1 MMKPITGQYECVH
14 SSGIGLDYFTSRVDR
29 LILQANGHFS
39 LSIQSKSR
47 AANAAQSLV
56 SGQQVT
62 NAAPEMRR
70 EGSYTL
76 QNALVILTFDDGAQE
91 QGQIVDNGE
100 RLQVGPN
107 LFSKVS
113 DSTLLP
119 PTHRM
124 QKDMDDIAKGLKI
137 ASTIGGFALKAAKGI
152 QSTIQSTQSSG
163 PVPDP
168 AQGVP
173 SQQPYQGAPQ
183 QPYQGAPQP
192 PYQGVPSQPSY
203 QGAPQAPSYQGGSP
217 QPAPN
222 QPSYQGGP
230 SQQPPAPPQA
240 APVPPMG
247 AIFCDQCGNRCRP
260 GKRFCGNCGAQL
272 Y

>member
-29 LILQANGHFS
+29 LILQANGRFS
-39 LSIQSKSR
+39 LALQSKSR

-62 NAAPEMRR
+62 NAAPESRR

-76 QNALVILTFDDGAQE
+76 QNALLILTFDDGAQE

-119 PTHRM
+119 PTNRL

-137 ASTIGGFALKAAKGI
+137 ASTLGGFALKAAKGI
-152 QSTIQSTQSSG
+152 QSTIQSTQSPG
-163 PVPDP
+163 IAPDP
-168 AQGVP
+168 AQGP
-173 SQQPYQGAPQ
+173 SQPPYQGAPQ
-183 QPYQGAPQP
+183 SPSQP
-192 PYQGVPSQPSY
+192 PYQGSS
-203 QGAPQAPSYQGGSP
+203 

-222 QPSYQGGP
+222 QPSYQVP
-230 SQQPPAPPQA
+230 PPPAPPQA
-240 APVPPMG
+240 PPVPPAG